1 MMLTEECVS
10 ICSTTRSKDRLQLQ
24 LEVLTPAWYFLR
36 VRVLSIRESSR
47 RVGPILEYVNASE
60 IKIYFAMAESWCK
73 MSGTPSATPQHI
85 NGKHSFLRVRR
96 CTGIHIVAVL
106 GLLIMQAV
114 CVPLANDKDN
124 SGVSAL

>member
-1 MMLTEECVS
+1 M
-10 ICSTTRSKDRLQLQ
+10 
-24 LEVLTPAWYFLR
+24 
-36 VRVLSIRESSR
+36 LSIRESRR
-47 RVGPILEYVNASE
+47 RVGLILEYGNASE
-60 IKIYFAMAESWCK
+60 VNIYFAMAESWCK

-85 NGKHSFLRVRR
+85 NGEHSFLRVRR
-96 CTGIHIVAVL
+96 CTGTHIVAVL